1 VSTHYHYRGNFRVA
15 AHNVLETDLGPRLA
29 QLDAVADDGT
39 VLTIRANDA
48 WWYDGSLSTG
58 ELAALDWLASL
69 ATGEQVN
76 VASLAFYLDEHYKV
90 AVLHSLAAA
99 FGIGIAVEAVAV

>member
-1 VSTHYHYRGNFRVA
+1 VSTHYHYRGNLRVA
-15 AHNVLETDLGPRLA
+15 AHLVLETDLGPRLA
-29 QLDAVADDGT
+29 QLGGLLDDGEM
-39 VLTIRANDA
+39 LTITADDA

-69 ATGEQVN
+69 ATAEQVN
-76 VASLAFYLDEHYKV
+76 VAALAFYLDSHYKV
-90 AVLHSLAAA
+90 AVMHSLAAA